1 MTTTYRPDIDVAAA
15 LPSKNLPAVQVRDL
29 PEPPL
34 SFKRVIGPGLVM
46 AGVGLATGEFIIFPY
61 IASQVGLV
69 FLWAAVVGVVT
80 QFFINME
87 VERYTLATGETALT
101 GFSRF
106 GKHWGLFF
114 GFTTFLAN
122 MWPAWATGSA
132 TLITYMFGGSVPVIS
147 VAILVAVGVILT
159 LAPVVYLALEK
170 IEMVKV
176 AAVAILVLVASL
188 AAIGATAWQDL
199 PQGVSGIAETGGVID
214 ELGFATILAALAFAG
229 AGGGQNLCQSNW
241 IRDKGF
247 GMGAY
252 IPRIVSPLTGKDEA
266 VPGIGYV
273 FEPTDE
279 NMTRWRRWWKLA
291 NTEQALTFGL
301 ITFVTITFMSLLS
314 YATVFGRENLPDDIG
329 FLEVEGQV
337 LAAEVGEWFQGL
349 FWSIGA
355 LSLFASAVGICDYVC
370 RLNAD
375 MIKTTYLRDS
385 SISESR
391 IYFALVWAL
400 VALGCVVLLIVG
412 LSAPLVLAVIAACIG
427 GMQMFIYSALLIRL
441 NRKALAPQLRIRSY
455 RLAALIWAFALFGV
469 LSVFV
474 VIDQYKELM
483 G

>member
-247 GMGAY
+247 G
-252 IPRIVSPLTGKDEA
+252 
-266 VPGIGYV
+266 
-273 FEPTDE
+273 
-279 NMTRWRRWWKLA
+279 
-291 NTEQALTFGL
+291 
-301 ITFVTITFMSLLS
+301 
-314 YATVFGRENLPDDIG
+314 
-329 FLEVEGQV
+329 
-337 LAAEVGEWFQGL
+337 
-349 FWSIGA
+349 
-355 LSLFASAVGICDYVC
+355 
-370 RLNAD
+370 
-375 MIKTTYLRDS
+375 
-385 SISESR
+385 
-391 IYFALVWAL
+391 
-400 VALGCVVLLIVG
+400 
-412 LSAPLVLAVIAACIG
+412 
-427 GMQMFIYSALLIRL
+427 
-441 NRKALAPQLRIRSY
+441 
-455 RLAALIWAFALFGV
+455 
-469 LSVFV
+469 
-474 VIDQYKELM
+474 
-483 G
+483 